1 MEKFLALGQKRKAA
15 AAAAAAAT
23 TPPPGISSRTPTL
36 AKTRRFDDAF
46 VGLGFT
52 SVMVGAE
59 ERPQCLLCLKVL
71 AVESLKPN
79 KLKLH
84 LETTHPE
91 HKTSRLIFLEK
102 SF

>member
-71 AVESLKPN
+71 AVESLKPKQTKAPLGDN
-79 KLKLH
+79 
-84 LETTHPE
+84 TPRT
-91 HKTSRLIFLEK
+91 
-102 SF
+102 